1 MSHAALPHVFETE
14 TVYADPVDA
23 LKAALDGNF
32 DCVVGGEGDL
42 PPLLNQLLGRL
53 RDQAA
58 GNLHHVVETSIAI
71 NETSVQGANLL
82 YSLRRVDDYSHSIAA
97 AAEEMA
103 ATVTEIGRSG
113 QEISA
118 NASHA
123 RKSVDSGVSALAAV
137 SDEIGKVSRS
147 VSEVQE
153 EIGGIVKLAA
163 TISDISDAIKKI
175 AAQTN
180 LLAINAAVEA
190 ARAGDA
196 GKGFAVVAN
205 EVKAL
210 SDRTSAATREIA
222 EIVVRLTGGM
232 DGMMDAMAANATSVA
247 AGERAVKSLEHLM
260 GTIAGNV
267 GEVADSSTGIGQSL
281 DQQREAA
288 ESVAAGIA
296 RIAAHT
302 GKSTQALETV
312 LTIVDRGQQSIAP
325 LLAQAAEPQVPNR
338 LVKLAQS
345 DHVIWKRRLANMVI
359 GRETMRTSELSDH
372 HQCRLGKWYDNVRD
386 PRFKG
391 HPAFQALEAPHCD
404 VHRMGF
410 EAVECYNRGDIKGA
424 LERIAQ
430 VEDASQ
436 DVLTLLQR
444 LEIE

>member
-1 MSHAALPHVFETE
+1 MSHASLPRVFETE
-14 TVYADPVDA
+14 AAVTDPVSA
-23 LKAALDGNF
+23 VKAALEGNYEYR
-32 DCVVGGEGDL
+32 VGGEGEL
-42 PPLLNQLLGRL
+42 PLVLNQLLDRL

-58 GNLHHVVETSIAI
+58 SNLDHAVETSIAI

-82 YSLRRVDDYSHSIAA
+82 YSLRRVDDYSHSIAV

-113 QEISA
+113 QDISA
-118 NASHA
+118 SARHA
-123 RKSVDSGVSALAAV
+123 RKSVDGGVAALAAV

-147 VSEVQE
+147 VREVQD

-163 TISDISDAIKKI
+163 NISEISDTIKKI

-210 SDRTSAATREIA
+210 SDRTSTATREIA
-222 EIVVRLTGGM
+222 DIVVRLTGGM
-232 DGMMDAMAANATSVA
+232 GGMMEAMGANAASVV
-247 AGERAVKSLEHLM
+247 AGEQAVKSLEQLM
-260 GTIAGNV
+260 ATIAGNV
-267 GEVADSSTGIGQSL
+267 GEVADSSTGIGLSL

-296 RIAAHT
+296 RIAAHAA
-302 GKSTQALETV
+302 KSSHALETV
-312 LTIVDRGQQSIAP
+312 LAIVDSGQQSIAS
-325 LLAQAAEPQVPNR
+325 LLTQAAEPQVPNR

-359 GRETMRTSELSDH
+359 GRESMRTSELSDH

-386 PRFKG
+386 PRFRG

-404 VHRMGF
+404 VHHKGF
-410 EAVECYNRGDIKGA
+410 QAVECYNRGDIKGA
-424 LERIAQ
+424 LERIAE
-430 VEDASQ
+430 VENASQ
-436 DVLTLLQR
+436 DVLSLLQR